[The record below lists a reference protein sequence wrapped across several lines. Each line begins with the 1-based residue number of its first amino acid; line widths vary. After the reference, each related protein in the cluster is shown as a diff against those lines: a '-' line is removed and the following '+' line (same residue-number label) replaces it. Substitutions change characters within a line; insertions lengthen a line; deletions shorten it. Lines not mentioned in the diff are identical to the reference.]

1 MLYHNF
7 TGPVMSHLILNV
19 KNKTLLYIIFSKLF
33 ILDNQPNEFSYKILH
48 VADYIWGKWIQIY
61 TSNWIIS
68 YHIVSLF
75 KYAKL
80 PVSCCTPI
88 SKRYDLNL
96 SYLGLFVSSWVSMIS
111 SSRSMTIHYYS
122 LFAFFVSLD
131 VWRLMLAS
139 TLLSTF
145 PYWKYTTFLF

>member
-1 MLYHNF
+1 M
-7 TGPVMSHLILNV
+7 I
-19 KNKTLLYIIFSKLF
+19 
-33 ILDNQPNEFSYKILH
+33 H

-111 SSRSMTIHYYS
+111 SSKSMTIHYYS

-131 VWRLMLAS
+131 IWRMMLAS
-139 TLLSTF
+139 ILLSTF
-145 PYWKYTTFLF
+145 LYWKYLTFLFLGSFCGVFCNRFNLQWLYIYLKSSFP